1 MKPIPCPWPMSGC
14 CTLVGAGPGD
24 PGLLTLKALKAIRAA
39 TLLLV
44 DDLVSPRIVELAA
57 ASARVIPVGRRGGR
71 ARTSQEF
78 IEKLM
83 IMAARQGEMVVR
95 LKGGDP
101 FSFGHGGEE
110 VEHLRA
116 AGVRVEVVNGIAAG
130 LAAATGLGVSLP
142 HRGHAHGVIFITG
155 HAGSDGAQ
163 NDWRQLA
170 QTARMAGLTLV
181 ICMGAGAV
189 AHIRAELL
197 AGGLSAAT
205 PVALAQGASLPAQ
218 RQVLTSLGDMAA
230 VLVRSALDSPCIFV
244 VGDMVRHAVAGG
256 AAWDELLSEAD
267 RRRAAS
273 PGARHLVH
281 NTF

>member
-1 MKPIPCPWPMSGC
+1 MPGC

-44 DDLVSPRIVELAA
+44 DDLVSPQIVELAA
-57 ASARVIPVGRRGGR
+57 PSARVIAVGKRGGR
-71 ARTSQEF
+71 ASTSQEF

-95 LKGGDP
+95 LKGDDP
-101 FSFGHGGEE
+101 FVFGRGGEE

-116 AGVRVEVVNGIAAG
+116 AGVHVEVVNGMTADLAAG
-130 LAAATGLGVSLP
+130 AGLGTRLP

-155 HAGSDGAQ
+155 HAGPDGAQ

-170 QTARMAGLTLV
+170 QTARMAALTLV
-181 ICMGAGAV
+181 IYLGVGAV
-189 AHIRAELL
+189 AHIRDELL

-205 PVALAQGASLPAQ
+205 PVALAQSASLPAQ
-218 RQVLTSLGDMAA
+218 RQVLTSLGEMAA
-230 VLVRSALDSPCIFV
+230 ALARSGPGSSCIVV
-244 VGDMVRHAVAGG
+244 VGEMVRHAVAGG
-256 AAWDELLSEAD
+256 AAWGELLSEAE
-267 RRRAAS
+267 RRCKPWGRTPDA
-273 PGARHLVH
+273 
-281 NTF
+281 